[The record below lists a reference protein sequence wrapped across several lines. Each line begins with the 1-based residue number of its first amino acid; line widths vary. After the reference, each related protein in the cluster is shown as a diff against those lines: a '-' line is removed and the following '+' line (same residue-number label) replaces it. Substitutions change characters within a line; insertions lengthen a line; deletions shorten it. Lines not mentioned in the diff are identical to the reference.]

1 MFDIV
6 FSFSNFIIFQ
16 IICNLDHAYLENRK
30 LKFKIDLSVIAVIVL
45 AFSRI
50 YILLMNWTPVS
61 KIITNL
67 MQLFQD
73 SLYFIF
79 IIGCVILM
87 IS

>member
-16 IICNLDHAYLENRK
+16 IIYNLDHTYLENRK
-30 LKFKIDLSVIAVIVL
+30 LKFKIDLSVITVIVL